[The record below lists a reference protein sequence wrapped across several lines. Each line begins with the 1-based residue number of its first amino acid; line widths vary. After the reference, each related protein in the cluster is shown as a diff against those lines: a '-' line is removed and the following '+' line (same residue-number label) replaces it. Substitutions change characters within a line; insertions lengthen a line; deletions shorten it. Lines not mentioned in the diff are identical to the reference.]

1 VAEVLVLGAG
11 LGGLSTAMLL
21 ARDGHQVTVLER
33 DPAEP
38 PPPAQA
44 WEAWE
49 RRGVNQF
56 HLPHFMLPRW
66 RALMEREVPEV
77 LDELMAAGG
86 LRANTLAMLPESRR
100 GPMREGDERFEI
112 VTARRPVLEA
122 AVAAVAG
129 RTPGVTIR
137 RGVAATGLLTDPHTP
152 TRPPHVRGVL
162 TRGGRP
168 LRADLV
174 VDCCGRRSTLG
185 PWLETVGARRPV
197 EEREDCGFVY
207 YGRHFRTRTGELP
220 PARMNLIQHY
230 DSVSLLTLP
239 SDNGTWSVVVTTSS
253 RDRALRVLRDPR
265 RWEVALARYPLV
277 AHWLDGEPITGIDVM
292 AGIEDRYRRL
302 VVDGRPVA
310 TGVVVVADAWA
321 CTNPSLGRG
330 ATIGLLHAGCL
341 RDVLRDVDPGDP
353 EKLVRRF
360 DEVTAAVAEPLY
372 RMTLGFD
379 RHRLAEIDA
388 DIAGTPY
395 KTDDK
400 RWMVG
405 KATFAASLADQDITR
420 AYQSLAS
427 LLATPDEL
435 FADPGL
441 LDRVMKL
448 GAGAPRYPLPG
459 PTRQELLA
467 AVGD

>member
-1 VAEVLVLGAG
+1 MAEVLVLGAG

-21 ARDGHQVTVLER
+21 ARDGHQVAVLER

-38 PPPAQA
+38 PAPARA

-77 LDELMAAGG
+77 LDELVAAGA
-86 LRANTLAMLPESRR
+86 LRANTMAMLPESRR
-100 GPMREGDERFEI
+100 GPMRDEDEHFEI

-129 RTPGVTIR
+129 RTPGVTIQ

-152 TRPPHVRGVL
+152 ARPPHVRGVL
-162 TRGGRP
+162 TRGGRAF
-168 LRADLV
+168 RADLV
-174 VDCCGRRSTLG
+174 VDCCGRRSTLS
-185 PWLETVGARRPV
+185 PWLEAVGARRPV

-220 PARMNLIQHY
+220 PARMNIIQHY
-230 DSVSLLTLP
+230 DSVTLLTLP

-253 RDRALRVLRDPR
+253 RDRALRVLRDPH
-265 RWEVALARYPLV
+265 RWDVAVRRYPLV
-277 AHWLDGEPITGIDVM
+277 AHWLDGEPITGIDVI

-310 TGVVVVADAWA
+310 TGVVAVADAWA

-330 ATIGLLHAGCL
+330 AAIGLLHAGCL

-395 KTDDK
+395 KTDDQ

-420 AYQSLAS
+420 AYQSLGA

-435 FADPGL
+435 FAEPGL

-448 GAGAPRYPLPG
+448 GAGAPSYPLPG

-467 AVGD
+467 AVGG

>member
-38 PPPAQA
+38 PPPAEA
-44 WEAWE
+44 WEAWQ

-56 HLPHFMLPRW
+56 HLPHLMLPRW
-66 RALMEREVPEV
+66 RILMEREVPEV
-77 LDELMAAGG
+77 LDELWPPVASVRTPWPCSPSPGAAPCGTG
-86 LRANTLAMLPESRR
+86 TSASRSSPPAGR
-100 GPMREGDERFEI
+100 CSKPPWQPWPAAHPASRSGAVSPRPGCSP
-112 VTARRPVLEA
+112 THPRRP
-122 AVAAVAG
+122 
-129 RTPGVTIR
+129 
-137 RGVAATGLLTDPHTP
+137 GLP
-152 TRPPHVRGVL
+152 TSRECG
-162 TRGGRP
+162 RGGRA

-185 PWLETVGARRPV
+185 PWLEAVGARRPV

-207 YGRHFRTRTGELP
+207 YARHFRTRTGSLP
-220 PARMNLIQHY
+220 PARMNVLQHY

-239 SDNGTWSVVVTTSS
+239 SDNGTWSVVVTASS
-253 RDRALRVLRDPR
+253 RDRALRVLRDPH
-265 RWEVALARYPLV
+265 RWEAALARYPLV
-277 AHWLDGEPITGIDVM
+277 AHWLDGEPITGIDVI

-302 VVDGRPVA
+302 VVEARLVA
-310 TGVVVVADAWA
+310 TGVVAVADAWA

-330 ATIGLLHAGCL
+330 AAIGLVHAGCL
-341 RDVLRDVDPGDP
+341 RDVLRDVDPGEP

-360 DEVTAAVAEPLY
+360 DEVTATVAEPLY
-372 RMTLGFD
+372 RMTRGFD

-388 DIAGTPY
+388 DIAGRPY
-395 KTDDK
+395 ETDDK
-400 RWMVG
+400 RWIVG
-405 KATFAASLADQDITR
+405 KATFAASLADQDIVR
-420 AYQSLAS
+420 AYHSLAS

-435 FADPGL
+435 FAEPGL
-441 LDRVMKL
+441 LDRAMQL
-448 GAGAPRYPLPG
+448 GAGAPTYPLPG

-467 AVGD
+467 AIVD

>member
-56 HLPHFMLPRW
+56 HLPHFMLARW
-66 RALMEREVPEV
+66 RALMGREVPEV
-77 LDELMAAGG
+77 LDELTAAGG

-100 GPMREGDERFEI
+100 GPMRDGDERFEI

-122 AVAAVAG
+122 AVAAVAS

-137 RGVAATGLLTDPHTP
+137 RGVAATGLLTDPPTP

-162 TRGGRP
+162 TRGGRA

-185 PWLETVGARRPV
+185 PWLEAVGARRPL
-197 EEREDCGFVY
+197 EEREDSGFVY
-207 YGRHFRTRTGELP
+207 YARHFRTRTGVLP
-220 PARMNLIQHY
+220 PARMNVLQHY
-230 DSVSLLTLP
+230 NSVSLLTLP
-239 SDNGTWSVVVTTSS
+239 ADNGTWSVVVTASS
-253 RDRALRVLRDPR
+253 RDRTLRVLRDPR
-265 RWEVALARYPLV
+265 RWHAALAQYPLV
-277 AHWLDGEPITGIDVM
+277 AHWLDGEPITGIDVI

-310 TGVVVVADAWA
+310 TGVVAVADAWA

-395 KTDDK
+395 QTDDK
-400 RWMVG
+400 RWKVT
-405 KATFAASLADQDITR
+405 KATFAASLVDQDIAR
-420 AYQSLAS
+420 AYHSLAS

-435 FADPGL
+435 FAEPGL

-448 GAGAPRYPLPG
+448 GAGAPNYPLPG